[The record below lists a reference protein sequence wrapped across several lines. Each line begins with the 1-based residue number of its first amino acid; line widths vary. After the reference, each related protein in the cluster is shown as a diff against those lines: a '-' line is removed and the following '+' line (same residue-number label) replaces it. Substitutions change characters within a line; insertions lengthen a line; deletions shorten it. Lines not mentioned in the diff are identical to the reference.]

1 MVQAGR
7 WVNPRMNP
15 NDTTQ
20 PWSDNRTGYRPTYIQ
35 LGTDAADRSHVY
47 RTRDETIHVVADT
60 ERVHVE
66 RLDGRSVD
74 EWMAFVDTRVGWT
87 RAVYGVGIAT
97 MTERALELDA

>member
-1 MVQAGR
+1 
-7 WVNPRMNP
+7 MNP

-35 LGTDAADRSHVY
+35 LGTDAADRQHTY
-47 RTRDETIHVVADT
+47 RTADETVHVVCDGD
-60 ERVHVE
+60 RVHVE

-87 RAVYGVGIAT
+87 RAVYGVGIAE
-97 MTERALELDA
+97 MTARALELDA